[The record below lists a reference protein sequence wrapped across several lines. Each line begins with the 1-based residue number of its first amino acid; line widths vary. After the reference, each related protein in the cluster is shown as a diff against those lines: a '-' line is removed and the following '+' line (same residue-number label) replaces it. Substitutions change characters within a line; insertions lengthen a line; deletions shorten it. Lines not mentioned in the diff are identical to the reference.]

1 MPTQNDRRAFLAATG
16 AAAFSLPFLAN
27 GQPSDTRRRFEQAQ
41 QRNNNLAA
49 GAGPVVIASG
59 NGLETVRLAQQLIAQ
74 GGDPLDAIV
83 AGVKIVEDD
92 PNDMSVG
99 YGGLPNEEGVVE
111 LDSSVM
117 HGPMHRS
124 GAVAALRNIKNPAA
138 VAREVARRTDHCMI
152 VGEGALKFAKRMGFK
167 EENLLTERAR
177 EAWLRWR
184 STLNRDD
191 DWLQNDELDLPVK
204 DNRGANS
211 APARQ
216 ADPNRAR
223 QEAVSELAREST
235 LQRTGNCIT
244 PYPGVDEIINGV
256 PYTTGT
262 IHCSALTAPG
272 ADLAG
277 CTTTSGLSWKLPGRV
292 GDSPII
298 GAGLYTDNEVG
309 SAGATGRGEAVIQ
322 ICGAHTIVMRM
333 EAGDHPRD
341 ACLYALQKIAD
352 CTRVQ
357 RLLDEQGRPNFNVV
371 FYAVRK
377 DGQFGSACMRGTR
390 EFAIA
395 DSTGV
400 RLEKCAT
407 LFDD

>member
-1 MPTQNDRRAFLAATG
+1 MPTQNDRRAFLAAAG
-16 AAAFSLPFLAN
+16 AAAFGLPFLA
-27 GQPSDTRRRFEQAQ
+27 GAQPNETRRRFEQAQ
-41 QRNNNLAA
+41 QRNNNIA
-49 GAGPVVIASG
+49 GDGPVVIASG

-152 VGEGALKFAKRMGFK
+152 VGEGALKFALRMGFK
-167 EENLLTERAR
+167 EENLLTEQAR
-177 EAWLRWR
+177 QAWLKWR

-191 DWLQNDELDLPVK
+191 DWLQDDELDLPVK
-204 DNRGANS
+204 DNKGAQLPSPSGRGWPS
-211 APARQ
+211 KARSGEGQ
-216 ADPNRAR
+216 
-223 QEAVSELAREST
+223 SSLASS
-235 LQRTGNCIT
+235 Q
-244 PYPGVDEIINGV
+244 YPGVDETINGV

-333 EAGDHPRD
+333 DAGDHPQD

-352 CTRVQ
+352 CTKVQ
-357 RLLDEQGRPNFNVV
+357 RLLDERGRPNFNVV

-377 DGQFGSACMRGTR
+377 DGQFGSACMRGVR

>member
-99 YGGLPNEEGVVE
+99 YGGLPNEEGIVE

-191 DWLQNDELDLPVK
+191 DWLQDDELDLPVK
-204 DNRGANS
+204 DNKGAQLTAPPGRGWPSKARSGEGSNS
-211 APARQ
+211 
-216 ADPNRAR
+216 
-223 QEAVSELAREST
+223 LASHFH
-235 LQRTGNCIT
+235 
-244 PYPGVDEIINGV
+244 GVDEIINGV

-298 GAGLYTDNEVG
+298 GAGLYTDNEIG

-352 CTRVQ
+352 RTKVK
-357 RLLDEQGRPNFNVV
+357 RLLDDRGRPNFNVV

-377 DGQFGSACMRGTR
+377 DGRFGSACMRGTR